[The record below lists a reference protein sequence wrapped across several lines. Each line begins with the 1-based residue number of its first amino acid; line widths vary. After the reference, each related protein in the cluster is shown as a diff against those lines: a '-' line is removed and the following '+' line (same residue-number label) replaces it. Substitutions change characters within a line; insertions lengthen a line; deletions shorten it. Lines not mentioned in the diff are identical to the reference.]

1 MKTISIH
8 NLEDKVA
15 ALLRKKAKES
25 NMSLNKTVQKLLK
38 KSLGLEKT
46 NTSDQR
52 GEFRDLSGVWSQ
64 NDGAEFER
72 ATREFETTHKEEW
85 S

>member
-38 KSLGLEKT
+38 RSLGLEKT
-46 NTSDQR
+46 NTSDHR
-52 GEFRDLSGVWSQ
+52 GEFRDLSGVWSK
-64 NDGAEFER
+64 NDEDEFKR
-72 ATREFETTHKEEW
+72 TTREFETIHKEEW